1 MARRDSA
8 LDNDKEFLSVADYL
22 KDSIILVDQKA
33 KISYWNPAS
42 EKIFGYTS
50 REAIGKSI
58 HELVV
63 PNSMCQ
69 EGKDRIE
76 LSVKTFAKTGVG
88 YFTIGNVELVGFRKD
103 GSEFPAELSI
113 SPIKKSGKWNAIGV
127 VKDISARKKE
137 AQEMKDEEQ
146 RYHALFNRAPLGVLI
161 VDPKTAGFIE
171 FNDAAHKQLG
181 YSREE
186 FEKLSIC
193 DIEARK
199 TSSEVMLHISEIVNQ
214 GEREYETKH
223 LTKDGSIKSIL
234 VSSRVI
240 KLRGKTFLH
249 CIFHDITLRKE
260 MEEQLEKYSNHLE
273 EIVQQKTS
281 QLADAQA
288 QIVKSE
294 RLTAIGELAG
304 MIGHDLRNPLAGI
317 KNATFYLKRKD
328 KELSVQSIEMLE
340 IINKCIE
347 HSNKIINDLLEY
359 SREIR
364 LERKNISLGCLL
376 SDVFSTVQVPEKIKI
391 ANKFSEI
398 VELKVDYSKLER
410 VFVNL
415 IKNAFEAMPNGG
427 TLTVASKEVDDKL
440 HLSFCDT
447 GMGIPDAV
455 LPKIFSPLFTTKAQG
470 MGFGLAI
477 CKRIVEAHN
486 GTIAVQ
492 TEKGKGTTF
501 TVTLPLEKEM
511 ELEVKTLG

>member
-1 MARRDSA
+1 MKNAEDYLRI
-8 LDNDKEFLSVADYL
+8 ADYI
-22 KDSIILVDQKA
+22 KDAIVLVDQKA
-33 KISYWNPAS
+33 KILYWNPAA

-50 REAIGKSI
+50 GEAIGKSI

-63 PNSMCQ
+63 PNSLCR
-69 EGKDRIE
+69 EGKNRIE

-88 YFTIGNVELVGFRKD
+88 YFTVGNVELTGCRKD
-103 GSEFPAELSI
+103 GSVFPAELSI
-113 SPIKKSGKWNAIGV
+113 SPIKKSGKWNALGV
-127 VKDISARKKE
+127 IKDISLRKKE
-137 AQEMKDEEQ
+137 EQELKDEEQ
-146 RYHALFNRAPLGVLI
+146 RYYALFNRAPLGVLI
-161 VDPKTAGFIE
+161 VNPSTAGFIE

-186 FEKLSIC
+186 FERLSIC
-193 DIEARK
+193 DIEA
-199 TSSEVMLHISEIVNQ
+199 SENPGEVMFHISEIISQ
-214 GEREYETKH
+214 GEGEFETKH
-223 LTKDGSIKSIL
+223 RTKDGSIKSIL
-234 VSSRVI
+234 VSSKAI

-281 QLADAQA
+281 QLAEAQA

-317 KNATFYLKRKD
+317 KNATFFLKRKD
-328 KELSVQSIEMLE
+328 KELSVQSKEMLE
-340 IINKCIE
+340 IIDKCIE
-347 HSNKIINDLLEY
+347 HSNKIINDLLDY

-364 LERKNISLGCLL
+364 LERKDISLGHLF
-376 SDVFSTVQVPEKIKI
+376 SEVFSTMQIPEKVTVVNRFRET
-391 ANKFSEI
+391 A
-398 VELKVDYSKLER
+398 ELKIDDDKVER

-415 IKNAFEAMPNGG
+415 IQNALDAMPNGG
-427 TLTVASKEVDDKL
+427 TLTITSKEVNDQL
-440 HLSFCDT
+440 QLSFCDT
-447 GMGIPDAV
+447 GMGISDDV

-477 CKRIVEAHN
+477 CKRIVEAHS

-492 TEKGKGTTF
+492 TEKDKGTTF
-501 TVTLPLEKEM
+501 TVTLPLEKEIK
-511 ELEVKTLG
+511 LEVKTLG

>member
-1 MARRDSA
+1 ME
-8 LDNDKEFLSVADYL
+8 NNEEFLGIADYIR
-22 KDSIILVDQKA
+22 DAIVLVDQKA
-33 KISYWNPAS
+33 KILYWNPAA
-42 EKIFGYTS
+42 EKIFGYMS
-50 REAIGKSI
+50 GEVIGKSI

-63 PNSMCQ
+63 PNSMCR

-76 LSVKTFAKTGVG
+76 LSVKTFAETGVG
-88 YFTIGNVELVGFRKD
+88 YFTVGNVELVGCRKD
-103 GSEFPAELSI
+103 GREFPAELSI

-127 VKDISARKKE
+127 IKDISKRKKE
-137 AQEMKDEEQ
+137 EQEMKDEEQ

-171 FNDAAHKQLG
+171 FNDAAHNQLG

-186 FEKLSIC
+186 FEKLCIC
-193 DIEARK
+193 DVEARE
-199 TSSEVMLHISEIVNQ
+199 TPSEVMLHISEIMNQ
-214 GEREYETKH
+214 GQGEYETRH
-223 LTKDGSIKSIL
+223 RTKDGSIKSIL

-249 CIFHDITLRKE
+249 CIFHDITMRKE

-328 KELSVQSIEMLE
+328 KELSVQSKEMLE

-347 HSNKIINDLLEY
+347 HSNKIINDLLDY

-364 LERKNISLGCLL
+364 LEQKDISLGYLF
-376 SDVFSTVQVPEKIKI
+376 SEVFLTVQVPEKIKVVHRFRET
-391 ANKFSEI
+391 A
-398 VELKVDYSKLER
+398 ELKVDNDKIER
-410 VFVNL
+410 VFANL
-415 IKNAFEAMPNGG
+415 IENSLDAMPNGG
-427 TLTVASKEVDDKL
+427 TLTITSKEVNDQL
-440 HLSFCDT
+440 QLSFCDT
-447 GMGIPDAV
+447 GMGISDEV

-477 CKRIVEAHN
+477 CKRIVEAHG
-486 GTIAVQ
+486 GTITVQ
-492 TEKGKGTTF
+492 TKKDKGTAF
-501 TVTLPLEKEM
+501 TVTLPLETNVKR
-511 ELEVKTLG
+511 EVKTIG